1 MKKKYNVTV
10 MSCSA
15 CSAYVDKV
23 VRKIDGV
30 KEVNVNL
37 LTNSMVVDYDES
49 KTNDEAII
57 AAVID
62 ADFGASVAEESKTDE
77 SSLQGSE
84 RAVTINNIKNDKANI
99 QNQTSNKLSNEVSNE
114 LALMKKRIIFS
125 FAFLIP
131 LYWVSMGHM
140 INLPLPKWLCGL
152 ENAMSFAL
160 IQFLLTLPIVIFNQK
175 YFINGTKSLLRK
187 APNMDALIMT
197 GSTAALIYGCF
208 AMFRISYGLGHGNLD
223 LVKEYVSNLYFESAA
238 TILTLITLGKF
249 LEARSKGKTSEA
261 VAMLMDLA
269 PKTAIVERNG
279 AEIEIPAEQV
289 MVGDIII
296 VKPGMSIAVD
306 GIITEGNTSIDQS
319 ALTGESLPVEKSLG
333 DSVAAGTIN
342 KNGYIKFK
350 ASKVGKETTVAK
362 IVELVETAAATKAPI
377 ARLADKV
384 SGIFVPTVIAIALL
398 TAIVWLCL
406 GKDFEFA
413 LSTAIS
419 VLVISCPC
427 ALGLA
432 TPVAIMVGTGKSA
445 QNGILI
451 KSAAALENTQSIT
464 TVVLDKT
471 GTITEGKPVVTDII
485 PFKLVSKEN
494 LFSIATSLEKKSEH
508 PLGLAIVEKAE
519 KEGVDV
525 FPIEDFEAIPGRG
538 VKGKVVGRGIIA
550 GNLAFMKEYCIS
562 SDIFE
567 IEGKKLAEE
576 GKTPLFF
583 ATGSSNSGYTAMGII
598 AVADP
603 IKESSFKAIE
613 ELKKKGIKVMMLTGD
628 NVLIAESIKNKLGI
642 DKAIAEV
649 LPQDKD
655 SEIQKLQDAGE
666 KVAMVGD
673 GINDAPALVRAD
685 VGIAIGAGTDIAIES
700 ADIVLI
706 KNDLNDV
713 TKAYTLSKAV
723 VRNIKQN
730 LFWAFFYN
738 VIGIPLAAGVF
749 YSLLGWKLSPMF
761 AALAMSLSSV
771 TVVTNALRLKN
782 IKF

>member
-1 MKKKYNVTV
+1 MQRKYNVTG

-30 KEVNVNL
+30 REVNVNL
-37 LTNSMVVDYDES
+37 LTNSMVVDFDES
-49 KTNDEAII
+49 KTNDETII
-57 AAVID
+57 AAVVD
-62 ADFGASVAEESKTDE
+62 ADYGATVVEESKKEVAKPDNNNETIKK
-77 SSLQGSE
+77 STTN
-84 RAVTINNIKNDKANI
+84 AVLEEIAT
-99 QNQTSNKLSNEVSNE
+99 
-114 LALMKKRIIFS
+114 MKKRIIFS

-131 LYWVSMGHM
+131 LYWISMGHM
-140 INLPLPKWLCGL
+140 VKLPLPGWLCGL

-160 IQFLLTLPIVIFNQK
+160 IQFLLTLPIVFFNQK
-175 YFINGTKSLLRK
+175 YFINGTKSFLRK

-197 GSTAALIYGCF
+197 GSSAALIYGCF
-208 AMFRISYGLGHGNLD
+208 ALFKIGYGLGHNNLE

-238 TILTLITLGKF
+238 TILTLITLGKY

-261 VAMLMDLA
+261 IAMLMDLA

-279 AEIEIPAEQV
+279 NEVEIPAEQV
-289 MVGDIII
+289 LVGDIVI
-296 VKPGMSIAVD
+296 VKPGMSVPVD
-306 GIITEGNTSIDQS
+306 GVITDGSTSIDQS
-319 ALTGESLPVEKSLG
+319 ALTGESLPVEKAFG

-342 KNGYIKFK
+342 KNGFIKFK
-350 ASKVGKETTVAK
+350 ASKVGNETTVAK

-384 SGIFVPTVIAIALL
+384 SGIFVPTVIIIALL
-398 TAIVWLCL
+398 TAIIWLCV
-406 GKDFEFA
+406 GQSFEFA
-413 LSTAIS
+413 LSVAIS

-432 TPVAIMVGTGKSA
+432 TPVAIMVGTGKAA

-451 KSAAALENTQSIT
+451 KSAAALENTQSVT

-471 GTITEGKPVVTDII
+471 GTITEGKPVVTDVI

-494 LFSIATSLEKKSEH
+494 LFCAAASLEKKSEH
-508 PLGLAIVEKAE
+508 PLGTAIVDKAE
-519 KEGVDV
+519 KENIDF
-525 FPIEDFEAIPGRG
+525 FPVENFKAIPGRG
-538 VKGKVVGRGIIA
+538 VRGIVVGREVLA
-550 GNLAFMKEYCIS
+550 GNLAFMRENCS
-562 SDIFE
+562 SVAIFE
-567 IEGKKLAEE
+567 EEGKKMAEE

-583 ATGSSNSGYTAMGII
+583 ATGSSESGYTPMGII

-613 ELKKKGIKVMMLTGD
+613 ELKKNDIKVMMLTGD
-628 NVLIAESIKNKLGI
+628 NSLIAESIKNKLGI

-655 SEIQKLQDAGE
+655 SEIQKLQNSGE

-685 VGIAIGAGTDIAIES
+685 VGVAIGAGTDIAIES

-706 KNDLNDV
+706 KNDLKDV
-713 TKAYTLSKAV
+713 SKAYLLSKAV

-738 VIGIPLAAGVF
+738 IIGIPLAAGIF

-761 AALAMSLSSV
+761 AAFAMSLSSV
-771 TVVTNALRLKN
+771 TVVTNALRLRN
-782 IKF
+782 IKL

>member
-1 MKKKYNVTV
+1 MQRKYNVTG

-30 KEVNVNL
+30 KDVNVNL
-37 LTNSMVVDYDES
+37 LSNSMLVDYDES

-57 AAVID
+57 AAVVD
-62 ADFGASVAEESKTDE
+62 ADYGASIAEEPKKEVKQPDKINETAKTTTNNVVAEEI
-77 SSLQGSE
+77 
-84 RAVTINNIKNDKANI
+84 AA
-99 QNQTSNKLSNEVSNE
+99 
-114 LALMKKRIIFS
+114 MKKRIIFS

-131 LYWVSMGHM
+131 LYWISMGHM
-140 INLPLPKWLCGL
+140 VNLPLPGWLCGL

-160 IQFLLTLPIVIFNQK
+160 IQFLLTLPIVFFNQK
-175 YFINGTKSLLRK
+175 YFINGTKSFLRK

-197 GSTAALIYGCF
+197 GSLAALIYGCF
-208 AMFRISYGLGHGNLD
+208 AMFKISYGLGHNNLE

-238 TILTLITLGKF
+238 TILTLITFGKF

-261 VAMLMDLA
+261 IAMLMDLA

-279 AEIEIPAEQV
+279 NEVEIPAEQV
-289 MVGDIII
+289 MVGDIVI
-296 VKPGMSIAVD
+296 VKPGMSVPVD
-306 GIITEGNTSIDQS
+306 GVITEGNTSIDQS
-319 ALTGESLPVEKSLG
+319 ALTGESLPIEKNVG

-342 KNGYIKFK
+342 KNGFIKFK
-350 ASKVGKETTVAK
+350 ASKVGNETTVAK

-384 SGIFVPTVIAIALL
+384 SGIFVPTVIIIAIL
-398 TAIVWLCL
+398 TAIIWLCI
-406 GKDFEFA
+406 GQTFEFA
-413 LSTAIS
+413 LSVAIS

-432 TPVAIMVGTGKSA
+432 TPVAIMVGTGKAA

-494 LFSIATSLEKKSEH
+494 LFCAAASLEKKSEH
-508 PLGLAIVEKAE
+508 PLGTAIVDKAE
-519 KEGVDV
+519 KEKIDI
-525 FPIEDFEAIPGRG
+525 FPVEYFEAIPGRG
-538 VKGKVVGRGIIA
+538 VRGTVVGRTILA
-550 GNLAFMKEYCIS
+550 GNLAFMRENCS
-562 SDIFE
+562 SVAIFE
-567 IEGKKLAEE
+567 EEGKRLAEE

-583 ATGSSNSGYTAMGII
+583 ATGSSESGYTPMGII

-603 IKESSFKAIE
+603 IKESSFKAID
-613 ELKKKGIKVMMLTGD
+613 ELKKNGLKVMMLTGD
-628 NVLIAESIKNKLGI
+628 NSFIAESIKNKLGI

-655 SEIQKLQDAGE
+655 SEIQKLQSSGE

-706 KNDLNDV
+706 KNDLKDV
-713 TKAYTLSKAV
+713 SKAYILSKSV

-738 VIGIPLAAGVF
+738 IIGIPLAAGVF

-761 AALAMSLSSV
+761 AAFAMSLSSV
-771 TVVTNALRLKN
+771 TVVTNALRLRG
-782 IKF
+782 IKLS

>member
-1 MKKKYNVTV
+1 MQKKYDVTG

-23 VRKIDGV
+23 VRKLNGV

-37 LTNSMVVDYDES
+37 LTNSMVVEYDE
-49 KTNDEAII
+49 KLTNDEAII
-57 AAVID
+57 ATVID
-62 ADFGASVAEESKTDE
+62 AGYGATLIEEIHNKETSLRDSEKAVA
-77 SSLQGSE
+77 
-84 RAVTINNIKNDKANI
+84 INDNKANI
-99 QNQTSNKLSNEVSNE
+99 QNHTTKKLNNEIANE
-114 LALMKKRIIFS
+114 LSLMKKRIIFS

-140 INLPLPKWLCGL
+140 VKLPLPNWLHGT

-160 IQFLLTLPIVIFNQK
+160 IQFLLTLAIVFLNQK
-175 YFINGTKSLLRK
+175 YFINGTKSFLRK

-197 GSTAALIYGCF
+197 GSAAALIYGCF
-208 AMFRISYGLGHGNLD
+208 AMFKISYGLGHGNME

-238 TILTLITLGKF
+238 TILTLITLGKY
-249 LEARSKGKTSEA
+249 LEAHSKGKTSEA
-261 VAMLMDLA
+261 ISMLMELA
-269 PKTAIVERNG
+269 PKTAIIEKNGVET
-279 AEIEIPAEQV
+279 EIPAEQV
-289 MVGDIII
+289 MVGDVVI
-296 VKPGMSIAVD
+296 VKPGTGIPVD
-306 GIITEGNTSIDQS
+306 GVIFEGNTSIDQS
-319 ALTGESLPVEKSLG
+319 ALTGESLPVEKAIG
-333 DSVAAGTIN
+333 DAVVAGTIN
-342 KNGYIKFK
+342 KNGFIKFK
-350 ASKVGKETTVAK
+350 ATKVGNETTVAK
-362 IVELVETAAATKAPI
+362 IVELVETAASTKAPI

-384 SGIFVPTVIAIALL
+384 SGIFVPTVIGIALL
-398 TAIVWLCL
+398 TAIIWLCV

-432 TPVAIMVGTGKSA
+432 TPVAIMVGTGKAA

-451 KSAAALENTQSIT
+451 KSAASLENTQSIT

-471 GTITEGKPVVTDII
+471 GTITEGKPVVTDVI

-494 LFSIATSLEKKSEH
+494 LFSAAASLEKKSEH
-508 PLGLAIVEKAE
+508 PLGTAIVEKAE
-519 KEGVDV
+519 KDGIDI
-525 FPIEDFEAIPGRG
+525 FPVENFEAIPGRG
-538 VKGKVVGRGIIA
+538 VKGEVVGRVVLA
-550 GNLAFMKEYCIS
+550 GNLAFMAENGALS
-562 SDIFE
+562 PNFE
-567 IEGKKLAEE
+567 EEGKKLAEE

-583 ATGSSNSGYTAMGII
+583 ATGSLDTGYTAMGII

-603 IKESSFKAIE
+603 IKETSYKAIE
-613 ELKKKGIKVMMLTGD
+613 SLKKNNIKVMMLTGD
-628 NVLIAESIKNKLGI
+628 NRLIAESIKNKLGI

-655 SEIQKLQDAGE
+655 SEIQKLQDSDE

-685 VGIAIGAGTDIAIES
+685 VGFAIGAGTDIAIES
-700 ADIVLI
+700 ADIVLM

-713 TKAYTLSKAV
+713 SKAYILSKAV

-738 VIGIPLAAGVF
+738 IIGIPLAAGVF
-749 YSLLGWKLSPMF
+749 YSLLGWKLNPMF
-761 AALAMSLSSV
+761 AAFAMSLSSV
-771 TVVTNALRLKN
+771 TVVTNALRLRN
-782 IKF
+782 IKLE

>member
-1 MKKKYNVTV
+1 MQRKYNVTG

-15 CSAYVDKV
+15 CSAYVDKI
-23 VRKIDGV
+23 VRKINGV

-37 LTNSMVVDYDES
+37 LTNSMIVDFDE
-49 KTNDEAII
+49 KLTNDEAII
-57 AAVID
+57 ATVID
-62 ADFGASVAEESKTDE
+62 GGYGATVVEDPKINE
-77 SSLQGSE
+77 SSLQDSE
-84 RAVTINNIKNDKANI
+84 RAVEIRKDDLEHLPVKKINNEV
-99 QNQTSNKLSNEVSNE
+99 TSE

-140 INLPLPKWLCGL
+140 VSLPLPDWLCGDK
-152 ENAMSFAL
+152 NAMSFAL
-160 IQFLLTLPIVIFNQK
+160 IQFLLTLPIVFFNQK
-175 YFINGTKSLLRK
+175 YFINGTKSFLRK

-197 GSTAALIYGCF
+197 GSAAALLYGCF
-208 AMFRISYGLGHGNLD
+208 AMFRISYGLGNGNLD
-223 LVKEYVSNLYFESAA
+223 LVKEYASNLYFESAA
-238 TILTLITLGKF
+238 TILTLITLGKY

-261 VAMLMDLA
+261 VAMLMNLA

-279 AEIEIPAEQV
+279 SEIEIPAEQV
-289 MVGDIII
+289 MVGDTVI

-319 ALTGESLPVEKSLG
+319 ALTGESLPVDKKVG

-384 SGIFVPTVIAIALL
+384 SGIFVPTVIIIALI

-406 GKDFEFA
+406 GKNFEFA
-413 LSTAIS
+413 LSCAIS

-451 KSAAALENTQSIT
+451 KSAAALENIQSIT

-471 GTITEGKPVVTDII
+471 GTITEGKPVVTDIV
-485 PFKLVSKEN
+485 PFKLVSAEN
-494 LFSIATSLEKKSEH
+494 LLSVAASLEKKSEH
-508 PLGLAIVEKAE
+508 PLGAAIVEKAE
-519 KEGVDV
+519 KDGIAI
-525 FPIEDFEAIPGRG
+525 FTIEDFEAIPGRG
-538 VKGKVVGRGIIA
+538 VKGTVVGRSILA
-550 GNLAFMKEYCIS
+550 GNLAFMTENGVS
-562 SDIFE
+562 LANFE
-567 IEGKKLAEE
+567 TEGKRLAED

-583 ATGSSNSGYTAMGII
+583 ATGSAKSGYTAMGII

-613 ELKKKGIKVMMLTGD
+613 ELKKNGIKVMMLTGD
-628 NVLIAESIKNKLGI
+628 NRLIAESIKNKLNI

-713 TKAYTLSKAV
+713 SKAYALSKAV

-749 YSLLGWKLSPMF
+749 YSLLGWKLNPMF

-771 TVVTNALRLKN
+771 TVVTNALRLRN
-782 IKF
+782 IKL

>member
-1 MKKKYNVTV
+1 MQRKYNVTG

-30 KEVNVNL
+30 REVNVNL
-37 LTNSMVVDYDES
+37 LTNSMVVDFDES
-49 KTNDEAII
+49 KTNDETII
-57 AAVID
+57 AAVVD
-62 ADFGASVAEESKTDE
+62 ADYGATVVEESKKEVAKPDNNNETIKK
-77 SSLQGSE
+77 STNN
-84 RAVTINNIKNDKANI
+84 AVLEEIAT
-99 QNQTSNKLSNEVSNE
+99 
-114 LALMKKRIIFS
+114 MKKRIIFS

-131 LYWVSMGHM
+131 LYWISMGNM
-140 INLPLPKWLCGL
+140 INLPLPEWLCGL

-160 IQFLLTLPIVIFNQK
+160 IQFLLTLPIVFFNQK
-175 YFINGTKSLLRK
+175 YFINGTKSFLRK

-197 GSTAALIYGCF
+197 GSAAALVYGCF
-208 AMFRISYGLGHGNLD
+208 AMFKISYGLGHNNLE

-238 TILTLITLGKF
+238 TILTLITLGKY

-261 VAMLMDLA
+261 IAMLMDLA

-279 AEIEIPAEQV
+279 NEVEIPAEQV
-289 MVGDIII
+289 LVGDIVI
-296 VKPGMSIAVD
+296 VKPGMSVPVD
-306 GIITEGNTSIDQS
+306 GVITEGNTSIDQS
-319 ALTGESLPVEKSLG
+319 ALTGESLPVEKAFG

-342 KNGYIKFK
+342 KNGFIKFK
-350 ASKVGKETTVAK
+350 ASKVGNETTVAK

-384 SGIFVPTVIAIALL
+384 SGIFVPTVIIIAIL
-398 TAIVWLCL
+398 TAIIWLCI
-406 GKDFEFA
+406 GQTFEFA
-413 LSTAIS
+413 LSVAIS

-432 TPVAIMVGTGKSA
+432 TPVAIMVGTGKAA

-451 KSAAALENTQSIT
+451 KSAAALENTQSVT

-471 GTITEGKPVVTDII
+471 GTITEGKPVVTDVI

-494 LFSIATSLEKKSEH
+494 LFCAAVSLEKKSEH
-508 PLGLAIVEKAE
+508 PLGTAIVDKAE
-519 KEGVDV
+519 KENIDF
-525 FPIEDFEAIPGRG
+525 FPVENFKAIPGRG
-538 VKGKVVGRGIIA
+538 VRGTVVGREVLA
-550 GNLAFMKEYCIS
+550 GNLAFMKENCS
-562 SDIFE
+562 SVAIFE
-567 IEGKKLAEE
+567 EEGKKLAEE

-583 ATGSSNSGYTAMGII
+583 ATGLPESGYTPMGII

-613 ELKKKGIKVMMLTGD
+613 ELKNNGIKVMMLTGD
-628 NVLIAESIKNKLGI
+628 NSLIAESIKNKLGI

-655 SEIQKLQDAGE
+655 SEIQKLQNSGE

-685 VGIAIGAGTDIAIES
+685 VGVAIGAGTDIAIES

-706 KNDLNDV
+706 KNDLKDV
-713 TKAYTLSKAV
+713 SKAYLLSKAV

-738 VIGIPLAAGVF
+738 IIGIPLAAGVF

-761 AALAMSLSSV
+761 AAFAMSLSSV
-771 TVVTNALRLKN
+771 TVVTNALRLRN
-782 IKF
+782 IRL

>member
-1 MKKKYNVTV
+1 MQRKYNVTG

-37 LTNSMVVDYDES
+37 LTNSMIVDFDET

-57 AAVID
+57 AAVVD
-62 ADFGASVAEESKTDE
+62 ADYGASVAEEPKKE
-77 SSLQGSE
+77 VVQ
-84 RAVTINNIKNDKANI
+84 ANNN
-99 QNQTSNKLSNEVSNE
+99 NQTTKKITNNAVAEE
-114 LALMKKRIIFS
+114 IATMKKRIIFS

-140 INLPLPKWLCGL
+140 IGLPLPEWLCGI

-160 IQFLLTLPIVIFNQK
+160 IQFLLTLPIVFFNQK
-175 YFINGTKSLLRK
+175 YFINGTKSFLRK

-197 GSTAALIYGCF
+197 GSAAALIYGCF
-208 AMFRISYGLGHGNLD
+208 AMFKIGYGLGHSNLE
-223 LVKEYVSNLYFESAA
+223 LAKEYVSNLYFESAA
-238 TILTLITLGKF
+238 TILTLITLGKY

-261 VAMLMDLA
+261 VAMLLNLA

-279 AEIEIPAEQV
+279 NETEIPAEQV
-289 MVGDIII
+289 MVGDIVI

-306 GIITEGNTSIDQS
+306 GVITEGNTSRDQS
-319 ALTGESLPVEKSLG
+319 ALTGESLPVEKTIG
-333 DSVAAGTIN
+333 DTVAAGTIN
-342 KNGYIKFK
+342 KNGFIKFK
-350 ASKVGKETTVAK
+350 ALKVGNETTVAK

-384 SGIFVPTVIAIALL
+384 SGIFVPTVIIIALS
-398 TAIVWLCL
+398 TAIIWLCF
-406 GKDFEFA
+406 GQTFEFA
-413 LSTAIS
+413 LSVAIS

-432 TPVAIMVGTGKSA
+432 TPVAIMVGTGKAA

-471 GTITEGKPVVTDII
+471 GTITEGKPVVTDVI
-485 PFKLVSKEN
+485 PFRLVSREN
-494 LFSIATSLEKKSEH
+494 LFCAAASLEKKSEH
-508 PLGLAIVEKAE
+508 PLGTAIVNKAE
-519 KEGVDV
+519 EEKIDIFPVDN
-525 FPIEDFEAIPGRG
+525 FESIPGRG
-538 VKGKVVGRGIIA
+538 VKGIVVGRTILV
-550 GNLAFMKEYCIS
+550 GNLAFMKENCTSIS
-562 SDIFE
+562 IFE
-567 IEGKKLAEE
+567 EEGKKLAEE

-583 ATGSSNSGYTAMGII
+583 ATGSPSSGYSPMGII

-613 ELKKKGIKVMMLTGD
+613 ELKKNGIKVMMMTGD
-628 NVLIAESIKNKLGI
+628 NRLIAESIKNKLGI

-655 SEIQKLQDAGE
+655 SEIQNLQNSGE
-666 KVAMVGD
+666 IVAMVGD

-700 ADIVLI
+700 ADTVLI

-713 TKAYTLSKAV
+713 SKAYTLSKAV
-723 VRNIKQN
+723 VRNIRQN

-738 VIGIPLAAGVF
+738 IIGIPLAAGLF
-749 YSLLGWKLSPMF
+749 YPLLGWKLSPMF
-761 AALAMSLSSV
+761 AAFAMSLSSV
-771 TVVTNALRLKN
+771 TVVTNALRLRG
-782 IKF
+782 IKL

>member
-1 MKKKYNVTV
+1 

-37 LTNSMVVDYDES
+37 LTNSMVVDFDET

-57 AAVID
+57 AAVVD
-62 ADFGASVAEESKTDE
+62 ADYGASVAEEPKKEVVQTD
-77 SSLQGSE
+77 
-84 RAVTINNIKNDKANI
+84 NN
-99 QNQTSNKLSNEVSNE
+99 NQTTKKSTNNAVAEE
-114 LALMKKRIIFS
+114 IEIMKKRIIFS

-140 INLPLPKWLCGL
+140 INLPLPGWLCGT

-160 IQFLLTLPIVIFNQK
+160 IQFLLTLPIVFFNQK

-197 GSTAALIYGCF
+197 GSAAALVYGCF
-208 AMFRISYGLGHGNLD
+208 AMFKISYGLGHNNLE
-223 LVKEYVSNLYFESAA
+223 LVKEYASNLYFESAA

-261 VAMLMDLA
+261 IAMLMDLA
-269 PKTAIVERNG
+269 PKTAIVERNSN
-279 AEIEIPAEQV
+279 EVEIPAEQV
-289 MVGDIII
+289 LVGDIVI
-296 VKPGMSIAVD
+296 VKPGMSIPVD
-306 GIITEGNTSIDQS
+306 GVITEGSTSVDQS
-319 ALTGESLPVEKSLG
+319 ALTGESLPVEKVVG

-342 KNGYIKFK
+342 KNGFIKFK
-350 ASKVGKETTVAK
+350 ASKVGNETTVAK

-384 SGIFVPTVIAIALL
+384 SGIFVPTVIIIAIL
-398 TAIVWLCL
+398 TAIIWLCV
-406 GKDFEFA
+406 GQTFEFA
-413 LSTAIS
+413 LSVAIS

-432 TPVAIMVGTGKSA
+432 TPVAIMVGTGKAA

-451 KSAAALENTQSIT
+451 KSAAALENIQSVT

-471 GTITEGKPVVTDII
+471 GTITEGKPVVTDVI

-494 LFSIATSLEKKSEH
+494 LFCAAASLEKKSEH
-508 PLGLAIVEKAE
+508 PLGTAIVDKAE
-519 KEGVDV
+519 KEKIDF
-525 FPIEDFEAIPGRG
+525 FPVEDFEAIPGRG
-538 VKGKVVGRGIIA
+538 VRGTVVGRTVLA
-550 GNLAFMKEYCIS
+550 GNLAFMRENCTS
-562 SDIFE
+562 VTIFE
-567 IEGKKLAEE
+567 EEGKRLAEE

-583 ATGSSNSGYTAMGII
+583 ATGSPNSGYTAMGII

-613 ELKKKGIKVMMLTGD
+613 ELKKNGIKVMMLTGD
-628 NVLIAESIKNKLGI
+628 NSLIAESIKNKLGI

-655 SEIQKLQDAGE
+655 SEIQKLQDVGE

-700 ADIVLI
+700 ADTVLI

-713 TKAYTLSKAV
+713 SKAYLLSKAV
-723 VRNIKQN
+723 VRNIRQN

-738 VIGIPLAAGVF
+738 VIGIPLAAGLF
-749 YSLLGWKLSPMF
+749 YPLLGWKLSPMF
-761 AALAMSLSSV
+761 AAFAMSLSSV
-771 TVVTNALRLKN
+771 TVVTNALRLRG
-782 IKF
+782 IKL

>member
-1 MKKKYNVTV
+1 MIKKYNVTG

-49 KTNDEAII
+49 KTNDDAII

-62 ADFGASVAEESKTDE
+62 ADFGASVAEEPQKEPVQNPQSSKPTPKT
-77 SSLQGSE
+77 Q
-84 RAVTINNIKNDKANI
+84 NDVVANEI
-99 QNQTSNKLSNEVSNE
+99 AT
-114 LALMKKRIIFS
+114 MKKRIIFS

-140 INLPLPKWLCGL
+140 INLPLPEWLCGPA
-152 ENAMSFAL
+152 NAMSFAL
-160 IQFLLTLPIVIFNQK
+160 IQFLLTLPIVFFNQK
-175 YFINGTKSLLRK
+175 YFINGAKSFLRK

-197 GSTAALIYGCF
+197 GSAAALLYGIF
-208 AMFRISYGLGHGNLD
+208 AMFRIGYGLGHNNLE

-249 LEARSKGKTSEA
+249 LEARSKNKTSEA
-261 VAMLMDLA
+261 VAMLMNLA
-269 PKTAIVERNG
+269 PKTAIVEKNG
-279 AEIEIPAEQV
+279 IEEEIPAEQV
-289 MVGDIII
+289 TVGDIII
-296 VKPGMSIAVD
+296 VKPGMSIPVD

-319 ALTGESLPVEKSLG
+319 ALTGESLPVEKAVG

-342 KNGYIKFK
+342 KNGFIKFK
-350 ASKVGKETTVAK
+350 ASKVGNETTVAK

-384 SGIFVPTVIAIALL
+384 SGIFVPTVIGIAIL
-398 TAIVWLCL
+398 TAIVWLCI
-406 GKDFEFA
+406 GQTFEFA
-413 LSTAIS
+413 LSVAIS

-432 TPVAIMVGTGKSA
+432 TPVAIMVGTGKAA
-445 QNGILI
+445 QTGILI
-451 KSAAALENTQSIT
+451 KSAAALENAQSIT

-471 GTITEGKPVVTDII
+471 GTITEGKPVVTDVL
-485 PFKLVSKEN
+485 PFKLVSEEN
-494 LFSIATSLEKKSEH
+494 LFCAAASLEKKSEH
-508 PLGLAIVEKAE
+508 PLGAAIVEKAE
-519 KEGVDV
+519 KDGIDI

-538 VKGKVVGRGIIA
+538 VKGTVLGRVVLA
-550 GNLAFMKEYCIS
+550 GNLAFMTEIGIPASK
-562 SDIFE
+562 FE
-567 IEGKKLAEE
+567 EQGKKLAEE

-583 ATGSSNSGYTAMGII
+583 ATGTSQSGYAAMGII

-603 IKESSFKAIE
+603 IKESSFKAVE
-613 ELKKKGIKVMMLTGD
+613 ELKKNGIKVMMMTGD
-628 NVLIAESIKNKLGI
+628 NRLIAESIKTKLNI
-642 DKAIAEV
+642 DKAISEV
-649 LPQDKD
+649 LPQDKE
-655 SEIQKLQDAGE
+655 SEIRKLQDSGE

-685 VGIAIGAGTDIAIES
+685 VGIAIGAGTDVAIES

-713 TKAYTLSKAV
+713 SKAYLLSKAV

-749 YSLLGWKLSPMF
+749 YSFLGWKLSPMF
-761 AALAMSLSSV
+761 ASLAMSLSSV
-771 TVVTNALRLKN
+771 TVVTNALRLRG
-782 IKF
+782 IKLNS

>member
-1 MKKKYNVTV
+1 MQRKYNVTG

-15 CSAYVDKV
+15 CSAYVDKI
-23 VRKIDGV
+23 VRKINGV

-37 LTNSMVVDYDES
+37 LTNSMIVDYDES
-49 KTNDEAII
+49 QTNDDAII
-57 AAVID
+57 ATVID
-62 ADFGASVAEESKTDE
+62 GGYGASVVIEEKKETTPDKNQKE
-77 SSLQGSE
+77 KKG
-84 RAVTINNIKNDKANI
+84 IDNIA
-99 QNQTSNKLSNEVSNE
+99 NE
-114 LALMKKRIIFS
+114 LAIMKYRIIFS
-125 FAFLIP
+125 FVFLVP
-131 LYWVSMGHM
+131 LYWISMGHM
-140 INLPLPKWLCGL
+140 VSLPLPQWLYGV

-160 IQFLLTLPIVIFNQK
+160 IQFLLTLPIVFLNQK
-175 YFINGTKSLLRK
+175 YFINGTKSFLRK
-187 APNMDALIMT
+187 APNMDSLIMT
-197 GSTAALIYGCF
+197 GSLAALIYGCF
-208 AMFRISYGLGHGNLD
+208 AMFKIGYGLGHNNLE

-249 LEARSKGKTSEA
+249 LETRSKGKTSEA
-261 VAMLMDLA
+261 VAMLLNLA
-269 PKTAIVERNG
+269 PKTAIIDKNG
-279 AEIEIPAEQV
+279 IETEIPAEQV
-289 MVGDIII
+289 VVGDIII
-296 VKPGMSIAVD
+296 VKPGMSIPVD
-306 GIITEGNTSIDQS
+306 GIITEGGTSVDQS
-319 ALTGESLPVEKSLG
+319 ALTGESIPVEKNIG
-333 DSVAAGTIN
+333 DTVAAGTIN

-350 ASKVGKETTVAK
+350 ATKVGNETTVAK

-384 SGIFVPTVIAIALL
+384 SGIFVPTVIIIAIL
-398 TAIVWLCL
+398 TAIIWLII

-432 TPVAIMVGTGKSA
+432 TPVAIMVGTGKAA

-451 KSAAALENTQSIT
+451 KSAAALENTQSLT

-485 PFKLVSKEN
+485 PFKLINEANFISAV
-494 LFSIATSLEKKSEH
+494 ASLEKMSEH
-508 PLGLAIVEKAE
+508 PLGNAIIEKAI
-519 KEGVDV
+519 KDGADL
-525 FPIEDFEAIPGRG
+525 FPVTDFEAMPGRG
-538 VKGKVVGRGIIA
+538 VKGTVVGSTILA
-550 GNLAFMKEYCIS
+550 GNLSLMKDYKVS
-562 SDIFE
+562 TNIFE
-567 IEGKKLAEE
+567 EAGKLIAQE

-583 ATGSSNSGYTAMGII
+583 ATGSSNSGYSPMGII

-613 ELKKKGIKVMMLTGD
+613 DLKKNNIKIMMLTGD
-628 NVLIAESIKNKLGI
+628 NQLIAESIKSKLNI

-655 SEIQKLQDAGE
+655 SEIQKLQYSGE

-706 KNDLNDV
+706 KNNLEDV
-713 TKAYTLSKAV
+713 SKAVILSKAV

-738 VIGIPLAAGVF
+738 IIGIPLAAGVF
-749 YSLLGWKLSPMF
+749 YSFLGWKLSPMF
-761 AALAMSLSSV
+761 AAFAMSLSSV

-782 IKF
+782 INLNK

>member
-1 MKKKYNVTV
+1 MQRKYNVTG

-37 LTNSMVVDYDES
+37 LTNSMIVDFDET

-57 AAVID
+57 AAVVD
-62 ADFGASVAEESKTDE
+62 ADYGASVAEEPKME
-77 SSLQGSE
+77 VVQ
-84 RAVTINNIKNDKANI
+84 ANN
-99 QNQTSNKLSNEVSNE
+99 NQTTKKTTNNAVAEE
-114 LALMKKRIIFS
+114 IATMKKRIIFS

-140 INLPLPKWLCGL
+140 IGLPLPEWLCGI

-160 IQFLLTLPIVIFNQK
+160 IQFLLTLPIVFFNQK
-175 YFINGTKSLLRK
+175 YFINGTKSFLRK

-197 GSTAALIYGCF
+197 GSAAALIYGCF
-208 AMFRISYGLGHGNLD
+208 AMFKIGYGLGHNDLE

-238 TILTLITLGKF
+238 TILTLITLGKY

-261 VAMLMDLA
+261 VAMLLNLA

-279 AEIEIPAEQV
+279 NETEIPAEQV
-289 MVGDIII
+289 MVGDIVI

-306 GIITEGNTSIDQS
+306 GVITEGNTSIDQS
-319 ALTGESLPVEKSLG
+319 ALTGESLPVEKNIG
-333 DSVAAGTIN
+333 DTVAAGTIN
-342 KNGYIKFK
+342 KNGFIKFK
-350 ASKVGKETTVAK
+350 ALKVGNETTVAK

-384 SGIFVPTVIAIALL
+384 SGIFVPTVIIIALS
-398 TAIVWLCL
+398 TAIIWLCF
-406 GKDFEFA
+406 GQTFEFA
-413 LSTAIS
+413 LSVAIS

-432 TPVAIMVGTGKSA
+432 TPVAIMVGTGKAA

-471 GTITEGKPVVTDII
+471 GTITEGKPVVTDVI
-485 PFKLVSKEN
+485 PFKLVSREN
-494 LFSIATSLEKKSEH
+494 LFCAAASLEKKSEH
-508 PLGLAIVEKAE
+508 PLGTAIVNKAE
-519 KEGVDV
+519 EEKIDIFPVDN
-525 FPIEDFEAIPGRG
+525 FESIPGRG
-538 VKGKVVGRGIIA
+538 VKGIVVGRTVLV
-550 GNLAFMKEYCIS
+550 GNLAFMKENCTSIS
-562 SDIFE
+562 IFE
-567 IEGKKLAEE
+567 EEGKKLAEE

-583 ATGSSNSGYTAMGII
+583 ATGSPSSGYSPMGII

-613 ELKKKGIKVMMLTGD
+613 ELKKNGIKVMMMTGD
-628 NVLIAESIKNKLGI
+628 NRLIAESIKNKLGI

-655 SEIQKLQDAGE
+655 SEIQNLQNSGE
-666 KVAMVGD
+666 IVAMVGD

-700 ADIVLI
+700 ADTVLI

-713 TKAYTLSKAV
+713 SKAYTLSKAV
-723 VRNIKQN
+723 VRNIRQN

-738 VIGIPLAAGVF
+738 IIGIPLAAGLF
-749 YSLLGWKLSPMF
+749 YPLLGWKLSPMF
-761 AALAMSLSSV
+761 AAFAMSLSSV
-771 TVVTNALRLKN
+771 TVVTNALRLRG
-782 IKF
+782 IKL

>member
-1 MKKKYNVTV
+1 MQRKYNVTG

-30 KEVNVNL
+30 KDVNVNL
-37 LTNSMVVDYDES
+37 LSNSMLVDYDEN

-57 AAVID
+57 SAVVE
-62 ADFGASVAEESKTDE
+62 ADYGASVAEEPKKEVVKTE
-77 SSLQGSE
+77 
-84 RAVTINNIKNDKANI
+84 NN
-99 QNQTSNKLSNEVSNE
+99 NQTTKKDSNDVVANEI
-114 LALMKKRIIFS
+114 ATMKKRIIFS

-140 INLPLPKWLCGL
+140 VSLPLPEWLCGV

-160 IQFLLTLPIVIFNQK
+160 IQFLLTLPIVFINQK
-175 YFINGTKSLLRK
+175 YFINGTKSFLRK

-197 GSTAALIYGCF
+197 GSTAALVYGCF
-208 AMFRISYGLGHGNLD
+208 AMFKISYGLGHNNLE

-261 VAMLMDLA
+261 IAMLMNLA

-279 AEIEIPAEQV
+279 NEIEIPAEQV
-289 MVGDIII
+289 IVGDTLI
-296 VKPGMSIAVD
+296 VKPGMSIPVD
-306 GIITEGNTSIDQS
+306 GVITEGNTSIDQS
-319 ALTGESLPVEKSLG
+319 ALTGESLPVEKSVG

-342 KNGYIKFK
+342 KNGFIKFK
-350 ASKVGKETTVAK
+350 ASKVGNETTVAK
-362 IVELVETAAATKAPI
+362 IVELVETAASTKAPI

-384 SGIFVPTVIAIALL
+384 SGIFVPTVIIIAVL
-398 TAIVWLCL
+398 TAIIWLCV
-406 GKDFEFA
+406 GQTFDFA
-413 LSTAIS
+413 LSVAIS

-432 TPVAIMVGTGKSA
+432 TPVAIMVGTGKAA

-494 LFSIATSLEKKSEH
+494 LFCAAASLEKKSEH
-508 PLGLAIVEKAE
+508 PLGTAIVDKAE
-519 KEGVDV
+519 KESIDF
-525 FPIEDFEAIPGRG
+525 FPVEDFEAIPGRG
-538 VKGKVVGRGIIA
+538 VRGTVVGRTVSA
-550 GNLAFMKEYCIS
+550 GNLAFMRENCTS
-562 SDIFE
+562 VAIFE
-567 IEGKKLAEE
+567 DEGKKLAEE

-583 ATGSSNSGYTAMGII
+583 ATGSSASGYTPMGII

-613 ELKKKGIKVMMLTGD
+613 ELKKNGLKVMMLTGD
-628 NVLIAESIKNKLGI
+628 NSFIAESIKNKLGI

-655 SEIQKLQDAGE
+655 SEIQKLQNSGE

-706 KNDLNDV
+706 KNDLKDV
-713 TKAYTLSKAV
+713 SKAYILSKSV

-738 VIGIPLAAGVF
+738 IIGIPLAAGLF

-761 AALAMSLSSV
+761 AAFAMSLSSV
-771 TVVTNALRLKN
+771 TVVTNALRLRG
-782 IKF
+782 IKLS

>member
-1 MKKKYNVTV
+1 MQRKYNVTG

-30 KEVNVNL
+30 KDVNVNL
-37 LTNSMVVDYDES
+37 LSNSMLVDYDEN

-57 AAVID
+57 SAVVE
-62 ADFGASVAEESKTDE
+62 ADYGASVAEEPKKEVVKTE
-77 SSLQGSE
+77 
-84 RAVTINNIKNDKANI
+84 NN
-99 QNQTSNKLSNEVSNE
+99 NQTTKKDSNDVVANEI
-114 LALMKKRIIFS
+114 ATMKKRIIFS

-140 INLPLPKWLCGL
+140 VSLPLPEWLCGV

-160 IQFLLTLPIVIFNQK
+160 IQFLLTLPIVFINQK
-175 YFINGTKSLLRK
+175 YFINGTKSFLRK

-197 GSTAALIYGCF
+197 GSTAALVYGCF
-208 AMFRISYGLGHGNLD
+208 AMFKISYGLGHNNLE

-261 VAMLMDLA
+261 IAMLMNLA

-279 AEIEIPAEQV
+279 NEIEIPAEQV
-289 MVGDIII
+289 IVGDTLI
-296 VKPGMSIAVD
+296 VKPGMSIPVD
-306 GIITEGNTSIDQS
+306 GVITEGNTSIDQS
-319 ALTGESLPVEKSLG
+319 ALTGESLPVEKSVG

-342 KNGYIKFK
+342 KNGFIKFK
-350 ASKVGKETTVAK
+350 ASKVGNETTVAK
-362 IVELVETAAATKAPI
+362 IVELVETAASTKAPI

-384 SGIFVPTVIAIALL
+384 SGIFVPTVIIIAVL
-398 TAIVWLCL
+398 TAIIWLCV
-406 GKDFEFA
+406 GQTFDFA
-413 LSTAIS
+413 LSVAIS

-432 TPVAIMVGTGKSA
+432 TPVAIMVGTGKAA

-451 KSAAALENTQSIT
+451 KSAAALENTQSVT

-494 LFSIATSLEKKSEH
+494 LFCAAASLEKKSEH
-508 PLGLAIVEKAE
+508 PLGTAIVDKAE
-519 KEGVDV
+519 KESIDF
-525 FPIEDFEAIPGRG
+525 FPVEDFEAIPGRG
-538 VKGKVVGRGIIA
+538 VRGTVVGRTVLA
-550 GNLAFMKEYCIS
+550 GNLAFMRENCTS
-562 SDIFE
+562 VAIFE
-567 IEGKKLAEE
+567 DEGKKLAEE

-583 ATGSSNSGYTAMGII
+583 ATGSSASGYTPMGII

-613 ELKKKGIKVMMLTGD
+613 ELKKNGLKVMMLTGD
-628 NVLIAESIKNKLGI
+628 NSFIAESIKNKLGI

-655 SEIQKLQDAGE
+655 SEIQKLQNSGE

-706 KNDLNDV
+706 KNDLKDV
-713 TKAYTLSKAV
+713 SKAYILSKSV

-738 VIGIPLAAGVF
+738 IIGIPLAAGLF

-761 AALAMSLSSV
+761 AAFAMSLSSV
-771 TVVTNALRLKN
+771 TVVTNALRLRG
-782 IKF
+782 IKLS